1 MNIQITSLTF
11 TYPSGVT
18 ALRDVSLSI
27 SSGESVAIIGQNGA
41 GKTTLVK
48 HLNGLLKPTSGS
60 ARVGEWDTRE
70 HSVAKLA
77 ARVGYVFQNPDE
89 QLFQQ
94 TLRAE
99 VMFGPKN
106 LGWGVEKVE
115 AQTEA
120 ALAMVGLSE
129 AAGRH
134 PYDLSPGER
143 KRAALAAVLAMD
155 TPIVVFDEPT
165 TGQDD
170 AGVALVGNI
179 VDDLHARGKTVI
191 TITHDIDFCA
201 EHFERVAVMAEGRIL
216 LDGPGRDVLAQ
227 AETLARAY
235 VDPPQLVRLAQRLG
249 MRATPLRVEEFV
261 RAVDP
266 TAE

>member
-1 MNIQITSLTF
+1 MNIQIASLTF

-18 ALRDVSLSI
+18 ALRDVSLAVAP
-27 SSGESVAIIGQNGA
+27 GESVAIIGQNGA

-48 HLNGLLKPTSGS
+48 HVNGLLRPTSGS
-60 ARVGEWDTRE
+60 ARVGGWEARE

-94 TLRAE
+94 TLKAE

-106 LGWGVEKVE
+106 LGWGAEKVE
-115 AQTEA
+115 AEAEA
-120 ALAMVGLSE
+120 ALATVGLSE

-170 AGVALVGNI
+170 AGVALAGNI
-179 VDDLHARGKTVI
+179 VDNLHAQGKTVI

-201 EHFERVAVMAEGRIL
+201 EHFERVVVMAEGRIL
-216 LDGPGRDVLAQ
+216 LDGPGRAVLAQ
-227 AETLARAY
+227 AETLAQTY

-249 MRATPLRVEEFV
+249 MRETPLTVEEFV
-261 RAVDP
+261 TAVAPRA
-266 TAE
+266 